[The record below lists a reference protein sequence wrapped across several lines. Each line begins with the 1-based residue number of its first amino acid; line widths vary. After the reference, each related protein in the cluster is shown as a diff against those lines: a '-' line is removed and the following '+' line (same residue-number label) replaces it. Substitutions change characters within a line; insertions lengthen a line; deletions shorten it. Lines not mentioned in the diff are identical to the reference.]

1 MINTLFNDN
10 PITLYST
17 INIPLSFP
25 QKSKTNET
33 DNSPYPTV
41 GSPINNNS
49 KTKSIR
55 VELTMDEY
63 NRFSQMAKKENVTL
77 RHLAR
82 TKMLDSPV
90 GLREYKDH
98 QVKIIAQLHGLI
110 DQVEDENLEHQL
122 RQKVRELN
130 VSM

>member
-17 INIPLSFP
+17 IDIPLSFP
-25 QKSKTNET
+25 QKAKTIET

-41 GSPINNNS
+41 SPEEKNN

-63 NRFSQMAKKENVTL
+63 NQFSQMAKKENVTL

-82 TKMLDSPV
+82 TKMLDSSV

-122 RQKVRELN
+122 RLKVRELN
-130 VSM
+130 ASM

>member
-17 INIPLSFP
+17 IDIPLSFP
-25 QKSKTNET
+25 QKTKTNET

-41 GSPINNNS
+41 SSPINNNS

-63 NRFSQMAKKENVTL
+63 NRFSQMAQKENVTL

-90 GLREYKDH
+90 GLREYKDY

-122 RQKVRELN
+122 RLKVRELN
-130 VSM
+130 ASM

>member
-17 INIPLSFP
+17 IDIPLSIP
-25 QKSKTNET
+25 QKAKTIET

-41 GSPINNNS
+41 SPDENNS

-55 VELTMDEY
+55 VELTMHEY
-63 NRFSQMAKKENVTL
+63 NQFSQMAKKENVTL
-77 RHLAR
+77 RYLAR

-90 GLREYKDH
+90 GLREYKDR

-122 RQKVRELN
+122 RLKVRELSA
-130 VSM
+130 SM

>member
-17 INIPLSFP
+17 IDIPLSFP
-25 QKSKTNET
+25 QKAKIIET

-41 GSPINNNS
+41 SPEEKNN

-90 GLREYKDH
+90 GLREYRDH

-122 RQKVRELN
+122 RLKVRELN
-130 VSM
+130 ASM

>member
-17 INIPLSFP
+17 IDIPLSFP
-25 QKSKTNET
+25 QKAKTIET

-41 GSPINNNS
+41 SPDEKNN

-63 NRFSQMAKKENVTL
+63 NQFSQMAQKENVTL

-122 RQKVRELN
+122 RLKVRELSA
-130 VSM
+130 SM

>member
-17 INIPLSFP
+17 IDIPLSFP
-25 QKSKTNET
+25 QKAKTIET

-41 GSPINNNS
+41 SPEEKNN

-63 NRFSQMAKKENVTL
+63 NRFSQMAKKKTSLYGTWPGQKCWISLWGFGNI
-77 RHLAR
+77 R
-82 TKMLDSPV
+82 
-90 GLREYKDH
+90 
-98 QVKIIAQLHGLI
+98 II
-110 DQVEDENLEHQL
+110 
-122 RQKVRELN
+122 K
-130 VSM
+130 SKS

>member
-10 PITLYST
+10 PIILYST
-17 INIPLSFP
+17 IDIPLSFP
-25 QKSKTNET
+25 QKTKTIET
-33 DNSPYPTV
+33 NNGPYPTV
-41 GSPINNNS
+41 SSAINNNN

-63 NRFSQMAKKENVTL
+63 NRFSQMAQKENVTL
-77 RHLAR
+77 RYLAR

-90 GLREYKDH
+90 GLREYKDR

-122 RQKVRELN
+122 RLKVRELN
-130 VSM
+130 ASM

>member
-10 PITLYST
+10 PIILYST
-17 INIPLSFP
+17 INKPLSFP
-25 QKSKTNET
+25 QKTKANET
-33 DNSPYPTV
+33 DNGPYPTV
-41 GSPINNNS
+41 SSPIDNKN
-49 KTKSIR
+49 KSIR

-63 NRFSQMAKKENVTL
+63 NRFSQMAQKENVTL

-82 TKMLDSPV
+82 TKMLDSSV

-122 RQKVRELN
+122 RLKVRELN
-130 VSM
+130 ASM